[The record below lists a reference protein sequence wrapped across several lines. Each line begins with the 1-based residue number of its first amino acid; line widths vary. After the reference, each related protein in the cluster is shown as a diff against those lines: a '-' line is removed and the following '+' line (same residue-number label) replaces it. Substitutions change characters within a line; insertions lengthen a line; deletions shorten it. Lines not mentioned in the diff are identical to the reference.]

1 MKTLVL
7 IASLGLLLVLAV
19 GGAAY
24 GWLSMGE
31 VDVSLHGFLALAL
44 GVLLSLALGIGL
56 MALVFY
62 SNRHGHDDDAG
73 R

>member
-1 MKTLVL
+1 MKTLLLV
-7 IASLGLLLVLAV
+7 ASLGLLLVLAV

-24 GWLSMGE
+24 GWISMGE
-31 VDVSLHGFLALAL
+31 VEVSPHGFLALAL

-56 MALVFY
+56 MVLVFY
-62 SNRHGHDDDAG
+62 SSRHGHDDDAG